1 MEKDII
7 IDKKFNVGLDKWP
20 QMLLFGKPVTQEQAS
35 EIIRR
40 TDGFLRE
47 GYGGNN
53 HAYNEHVLNMLG
65 LDIVN
70 WRNEEKIKE
79 EYKLQG
85 NEFSQLRYGLFTEW
99 QEKEFKTVYTDYV
112 YNRWIAT
119 AYIGGPTGWCNPN
132 GELRFSEN
140 IGKWPSVEDV
150 YRDFLTLAKAF
161 PFIEM
166 STLLMSGESCEKNIY
181 PVIGFV
187 IKDQKVEL
195 HLPSEYDVFET
206 YGGFEKVQLELFK
219 SRTSLMDQFLTIM
232 KSANSRDPKNPVRSA
247 ENGVPDEM
255 IQSWK
260 GKYVPFN
267 IEEALKEIRSVK

>member
-1 MEKDII
+1 MEDIII

-35 EIIRR
+35 DIVRR
-40 TDGFLRE
+40 TDRFLRD

-53 HAYNEHVLNMLG
+53 HAYNEHVLNTLG

-70 WRNEEKIKE
+70 WRNEEKIKK
-79 EYKLQG
+79 EYNLQG

-99 QEKEFKTVYTDYV
+99 QEKEFKAVYTEYV
-112 YNRWIAT
+112 DNHWVT
-119 AYIGGPTGWCNPN
+119 SSYIGGPSGWCNPN
-132 GELRFSEN
+132 GELRYSEN
-140 IGKWPSVEDV
+140 IGKWPSVEEI
-150 YRDFLTLAKAF
+150 YRDFLTLATAF

-166 STLLMSGESCEKNIY
+166 SAVFMSGESCEDNTY
-181 PVIGFV
+181 PVISFV

-195 HLPSEYDVFET
+195 HLPSEYDVFEN
-206 YGGFEKVQLELFK
+206 YGGFEKVQLELLRNK
-219 SRTSLMDQFLTIM
+219 TSLADQFLAIM

-260 GKYVPFN
+260 DKYVPFN
-267 IEEALKEIRSVK
+267 IEEALKEIRSDT